1 MSSQERRI
9 AIGGFSH
16 ESNSFT
22 GIPTRLSDFAEPSG
36 EFVRGDEL
44 LDAHSDVNTVV
55 SGLLRGSRE
64 HGFTPVPILYAG
76 TCPGGPVEKS
86 TYESIRD
93 ELIDGIAAQ
102 KDLSGV
108 LLALHGAM
116 VAEGYPDPEGDL
128 LTRLR
133 ERIGDLPVGIVL
145 DMHAN
150 LTQTIVDNTD
160 VFVGYKTYPHVD
172 LADSGLKAANLLSRV
187 IDHGVSVTRHLTW
200 LPVLL
205 PSMNMRTQQ
214 GPMADLQRL
223 GSQTCESDPSCLDVS
238 IFGGFPYAD
247 VPATGGSVVVTTHN
261 DQDRAR
267 QLSTSIASEF
277 WGRIQDFWVTMKSP
291 DEAVDQAIAS
301 PNGPVVL
308 VDASDNPGSGGTG
321 DTTTLLRLLIE
332 KKARNATVAMV
343 YDPET
348 VAHAHNTG
356 VGKTGHFEIGGKINP
371 EHGGPV
377 STEAYVRLLSDGQY
391 VKTGPMGHGQRSTL
405 GKSAVLVIDGVE
417 VVVSESRASVNDPE
431 MLRILGIEPTRRNV
445 LALKVK
451 GHFRAAF
458 GDLVSEMIDVDAPGA
473 STFDVT
479 LFNHQN
485 VTRPIYPYDR
495 DVIPSFMK

>member
-1 MSSQERRI
+1 MGSQERRI
-9 AIGGFSH
+9 AVGGFSH

-22 GIPTRLSDFAEPSG
+22 GIPTKLGDFAEPSG
-36 EFVRGDEL
+36 EFVRGEEL
-44 LDAHSDVNTVV
+44 LNAHKDVNTVV
-55 SGLLRGSRE
+55 SGLLRGARSS
-64 HGFTPVPILYAG
+64 GFTPVPILYAG

-93 ELIDGIAAQ
+93 ELIDGIAGQ
-102 KDLSGV
+102 ENLSGV

-128 LTRLR
+128 LARLR
-133 ERIGDLPVGIVL
+133 ERVGDLPIGIVL

-150 LTQTIVDNTD
+150 LTHTIVDNTD

-172 LADSGLKAANLLSRV
+172 LAESGLKAAALLSRV
-187 IDHGVSVTRHLTW
+187 IDEGVSVTRHLTW

-223 GSQTCESDPSCLDVS
+223 GSQTCESEPLCLDVS

-247 VPATGGSVVVTTHN
+247 VPATGGSVVVSTDN
-261 DQDRAR
+261 DPALAR
-267 QLSTSIASEF
+267 EISTRLASEF
-277 WGRIQDFWVTMKSP
+277 WGRIQDFWVDMKAPS
-291 DEAVDQAIAS
+291 EAVDQAIAS
-301 PNGPVVL
+301 TNRPVVL

-332 KKARNATVAMV
+332 KKAPNATVAMI
-343 YDPET
+343 YDPEAVT
-348 VAHAHNTG
+348 RAHSTG
-356 VGKTGHFEIGGKINP
+356 VGRSAHFDIGGKINP
-371 EHGGPV
+371 EHGAPV
-377 STEAYVRLLSDGQY
+377 STEAYVRVLSDGKY
-391 VKTGPMGHGQRSTL
+391 VKTGPMGQGQRSTL
-405 GKSAVLVIDGVE
+405 GKSAVLEVDGIE
-417 VVVSESRASVNDPE
+417 IVVSESRASVNDPE
-431 MLRILGIEPTRRNV
+431 MLRVLGIEPTRRDV

-458 GDLVSEMIDVDAPGA
+458 GELVGDMIDVDAPGA

-479 LFNHQN
+479 LFNHKN
-485 VTRPIYPYDR
+485 VTRPIYPYDK
-495 DVIPSFMK
+495 DVVPGFMK